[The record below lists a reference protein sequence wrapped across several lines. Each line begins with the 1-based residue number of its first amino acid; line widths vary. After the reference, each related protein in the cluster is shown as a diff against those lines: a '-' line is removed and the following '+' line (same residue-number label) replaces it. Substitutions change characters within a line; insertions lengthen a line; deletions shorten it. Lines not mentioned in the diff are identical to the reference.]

1 VVSLGARLYN
11 QADFLPALGIII
23 HVNSIIGVNMAIK
36 HPDAARILKKAYK
49 SVVRQTYDQIETW
62 A

>member
-1 VVSLGARLYN
+1 MVSWGARLYN
-11 QADFLPALGIII
+11 QADFLPALGIIT
-23 HVNSIIGVNMAIK
+23 HVNFIIGVDLAIK

-49 SVVRQTYDQIETW
+49 SVVRQTYDQLETW

>member
-1 VVSLGARLYN
+1 VVSWGARLYN
-11 QADFLPALGIII
+11 QADFLPALGIIT
-23 HVNSIIGVNMAIK
+23 HVNYVIGVGLAIK